1 MCRKHCKNHS
11 PRHILQKPLATR
23 KTKPN
28 RKIRQKGL
36 EKQCQKNKKKRIHF
50 GADFDSKIMDFRQFS
65 TSGTP
70 RSAQN
75 APPGALSE
83 NASNSDGFWDAFFRI
98 FMDLGSQ
105 IGGQKGSPEKQLLN
119 FLYFFTTQNGIFQIF
134 RILMDFTAIFNEIS
148 GFFYNFS
155 IFFA

>member
-70 RSAQN
+70 RSAQY
-75 APPGALSE
+75 AAPGALLKT
-83 NASNSDGFWDAFFRI
+83 AANSDGFWDAFFRI

-105 IGGQKGSPEKQLLN
+105 IGGQNRPPKKEFGSFWHIFAP
-119 FLYFFTTQNGIFQIF
+119 QNRIFQIF
-134 RILMDFTAIFNEIS
+134 RILLDFSTIFT
-148 GFFYNFS
+148 
-155 IFFA
+155 